1 MCPECVAFLRKTMR
15 VRETHQYCYLSH
27 SQVGIGKNLP
37 MLRCRQYLLSLSPL
51 RVIVHAAH
59 AWKCTKDAQIRV
71 GRSED
76 SEHKTLSVSLCWD
89 SSTYRNWGRIL
100 EMCDNYRMR

>member
-1 MCPECVAFLRKTMR
+1 MFQHYGADNI
-15 VRETHQYCYLSH
+15 Y
-27 SQVGIGKNLP
+27 
-37 MLRCRQYLLSLSPL
+37 SLFPL

-89 SSTYRNWGRIL
+89 SSTYRNWPYRSITY
-100 EMCDNYRMR
+100 MCIMHSDAIYM

>member
-1 MCPECVAFLRKTMR
+1 MDSWHKKECPNVTVPTIFI
-15 VRETHQYCYLSH
+15 V
-27 SQVGIGKNLP
+27 
-37 MLRCRQYLLSLSPL
+37 SPL

-76 SEHKTLSVSLCWD
+76 REHKTLSVSLCWD
-89 SSTYRNWGRIL
+89 SFHLQKTLHIGVLHIWYVYRQQRYYNL
-100 EMCDNYRMR
+100 